1 MCQENSSSQG
11 LIGKN
16 GGDLKD
22 MATRPVFFVDGGHGV
37 IPKTKEIQIDFDWHP
52 GFSIAQKQR
61 SIRSL
66 HSRIL
71 ATTTLQNPLEI
82 SSKSPL
88 VLGVDLSAFNL
99 QLRIRSSL
107 PIKASVE
114 TVYQG
119 SKQFNGA
126 PRCDS
131 DRYYLEPRDARKRAR
146 DFEDTAKL
154 SGWTMGDFFFDLS
167 SGTEFYTWLYLGALF
182 QHQALLEQLVQYD
195 CFTDI
200 EFNPKKSLACQ
211 ARSAALAR
219 AVFLNEGSLL
229 PYLKRVAKSRLT
241 PEAVS
246 RNLEGSNED
255 QVEHIKSQ
263 LELDI

>member
-1 MCQENSSSQG
+1 
-11 LIGKN
+11 
-16 GGDLKD
+16 
-22 MATRPVFFVDGGHGV
+22 MATRPVFYVDDVHEAN
-37 IPKTKEIQIDFDWHP
+37 PRTNEIQIEFDWHP

-71 ATTTLQNPLEI
+71 ATTTLRNPLEI

-88 VLGVDLSAFNL
+88 ALGVDLSAFNL

-119 SKQFNGA
+119 SKQFNGV

-131 DRYYLEPRDARKRAR
+131 DRYNLEPRDARRRAR
-146 DFEDTAKL
+146 NFEDTGKL
-154 SGWTMGDFFFDLS
+154 SGWKLGDFFFDLS

-182 QHQALLEQLVQYD
+182 QHKALLEQLVQYD
-195 CFTDI
+195 SFTDI
-200 EFNPKKSLACQ
+200 EFNPKKSFACQ
-211 ARSAALAR
+211 AHSAALAR

-241 PEAVS
+241 PEAVA
-246 RNLEGSNED
+246 RNLEGSNKD
-255 QVEHIKSQ
+255 QVSHMKRQ

>member
-1 MCQENSSSQG
+1 
-11 LIGKN
+11 
-16 GGDLKD
+16 
-22 MATRPVFFVDGGHGV
+22 MATRPVFFVDSGHGV

-88 VLGVDLSAFNL
+88 ALGVDLSAFNL

-119 SKQFNGA
+119 SKQFNGV
-126 PRCDS
+126 PRFDS
-131 DRYYLEPRDARKRAR
+131 DRYHLEPRDARKRAR

-167 SGTEFYTWLYLGALF
+167 SGTEFYSWLYLGALY
-182 QHQALLEQLVQYD
+182 QQESLLKQLVEYD

-200 EFNPKKSLACQ
+200 EFNPKKSFACQ

-219 AVFLNEGSLL
+219 AIYLNEGSLL
-229 PYLKRVAKSRLT
+229 PYLKRISKSRIV
-241 PEAVS
+241 PDVVA
-246 RNLEGSNED
+246 RNLEGADEGQGEN
-255 QVEHIKSQ
+255 KRSQ
-263 LELDI
+263 LELDL